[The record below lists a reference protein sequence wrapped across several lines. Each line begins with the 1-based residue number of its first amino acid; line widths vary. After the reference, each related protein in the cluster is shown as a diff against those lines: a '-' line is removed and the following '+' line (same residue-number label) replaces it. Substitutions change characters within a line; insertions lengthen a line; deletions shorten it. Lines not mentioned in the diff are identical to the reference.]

1 MYDCL
6 KRTIPSRKSSI
17 KALAMH
23 EETFFTSRQRS
34 ATKEEVINT
43 EYPTTHY

>member
-17 KALAMH
+17 KALAIR
-23 EETFFTSRQRS
+23 EETLFLRLDRDLPP
-34 ATKEEVINT
+34 KKK
-43 EYPTTHY
+43 